1 MKKVSEESCI
11 EVAKI
16 KDKIKIPC
24 DPGSTGPHTNDMNRF
39 EECDFQE
46 CDKYLKLHNNQNNP
60 V

>member
-1 MKKVSEESCI
+1 MSEESCI

-24 DPGSTGPHTNDMNRF
+24 DPGSTWPHTNDMNRF